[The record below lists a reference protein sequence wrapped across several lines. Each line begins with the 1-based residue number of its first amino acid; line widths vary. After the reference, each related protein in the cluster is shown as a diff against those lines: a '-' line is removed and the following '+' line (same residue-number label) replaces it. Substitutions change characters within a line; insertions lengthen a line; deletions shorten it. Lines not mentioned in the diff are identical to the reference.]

1 MNRLEELKRQIR
13 EAFSGAKYPGDEN
26 LIGSSIGDEP
36 FRVQDA
42 FLGKDH
48 WQSLEP
54 KFIDRAPD
62 GLGSALSFFSHEAF
76 RFYLPAYLLADID
89 QALQRVTPIFHL
101 IHGLDDETRSACIN
115 PVLYGERTWMDEC
128 RERFSGFT
136 DDEAAAI
143 VAYLEFKRELSEF
156 DRESIDEALRNYW
169 NERVF
174 S

>member
-26 LIGSSIGDEP
+26 LIGSSMGDEP

-42 FLGKDH
+42 FLGKDR

-54 KFIDRAPD
+54 EFIDRAPD
-62 GLGSALSFFSHEAF
+62 GLGSALSFLSHEAF

-89 QALQRVTPIFHL
+89 QVLQRVNPVFHL
-101 IHGLDDETRSACIN
+101 IHGLDHQTRSESIN

-128 RERFSGFT
+128 QDRFSGFT
-136 DDEAAAI
+136 KAEASAI
-143 VAYLEFKRELSEF
+143 VAYLEFKRESSEF
-156 DRESIDEALRNYW
+156 DQERIDEALRNYW
-169 NERVF
+169 SGRA
-174 S
+174 SS